1 MCLIK
6 VYMDKGEGR
15 ELIAREVA
23 LIIKDK
29 DKIKL
34 QNVEFEDLAILE
46 GVDISLIDTLNS
58 IMMIKPKTL
67 GTQP

>member
-1 MCLIK
+1 MEK
-6 VYMDKGEGR
+6 EEGR
-15 ELIAREVA
+15 ELIAREIA
-23 LIIKDK
+23 LVIKDG

-34 QNVEFEDLAILE
+34 QNLEFEDLAILE

-67 GTQP
+67 GAQP